1 MDLVTKCER
10 ISHGLSIFTRIYEPK
25 PSSRLLS
32 HIAKGFQ
39 ELENSV

>member
-10 ISHGLSIFTRIYEPK
+10 ILHDLSIFTRICEPK

-39 ELENSV
+39 ELENTV